1 MRVVESVKM
10 TAKEEF
16 KAVRDSWAR
25 TRDIVIDSLTV
36 GSPQSVKSHRM
47 ASLKTIA
54 IAATQKSRTTRR
66 PGIKSLLQRN
76 RLRETERV
84 TKIRPDLLCE
94 GTVVNEVTE
103 SLNRRASM
111 TKELF
116 RGEMKDA
123 VAKRKCIL
131 EQLVPRLP
139 MPRKER

>member
-1 MRVVESVKM
+1 M
-10 TAKEEF
+10 TAEEEF
-16 KAVRDSWAR
+16 KAVRDGWAR

-84 TKIRPDLLCE
+84 TEVGPDLLCE

-116 RGEMKDA
+116 RGKMKDA